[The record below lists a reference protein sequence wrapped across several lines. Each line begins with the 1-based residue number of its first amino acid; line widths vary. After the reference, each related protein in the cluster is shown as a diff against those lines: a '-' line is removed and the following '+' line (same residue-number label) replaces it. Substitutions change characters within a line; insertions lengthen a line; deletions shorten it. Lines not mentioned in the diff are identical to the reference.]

1 MNNLANSI
9 SIYNTYEV
17 CIFLK
22 VEQKNN
28 MLDDQDHFNVL
39 REINKA
45 NKSTQRQLADKLG
58 FSLGKLNYCI
68 KALKKKGLVKI
79 SNFEK
84 NPNKIKYIYV
94 LTPSGI
100 SQKTRLTINFM
111 KEKMKEYDNLKKE
124 LKVEYKKK

>member
-1 MNNLANSI
+1 MYILI
-9 SIYNTYEV
+9 TG
-17 CIFLK
+17 
-22 VEQKNN
+22 QKNN

-39 REINKA
+39 REIDKSNKP
-45 NKSTQRQLADKLG
+45 TQRQLADKLG

-84 NPNKIKYIYV
+84 NPNKLKYIYI
-94 LTPSGI
+94 LTPRGI

-111 KEKMKEYDNLKKE
+111 KVKMAEYDKLSKE
-124 LKVEYKKK
+124 LNEKYNKK